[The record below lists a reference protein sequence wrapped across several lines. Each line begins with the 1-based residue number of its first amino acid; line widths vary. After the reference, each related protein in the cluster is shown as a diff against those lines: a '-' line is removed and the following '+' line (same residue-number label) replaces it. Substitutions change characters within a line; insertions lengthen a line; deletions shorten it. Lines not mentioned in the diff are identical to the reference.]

1 MRVQQSGKAIKVPF
15 ASNPGVGNAG
25 VSGRMSGQLALATD
39 APPFA
44 IREKAAQNL
53 EILRDT

>member
-1 MRVQQSGKAIKVPF
+1 
-15 ASNPGVGNAG
+15 
-25 VSGRMSGQLALATD
+25 MSGQLALAAD

-44 IREKAAQNL
+44 IREKAAQNV